1 MALPQLDTQRL
12 TLRAWDPDDPAD
24 VAAAYDIY
32 RRDEVSRWLGAHPAP
47 WKSEQTARD
56 RLLRWQAVGFD
67 APGYGIWAVV
77 PTGQHAPI
85 GSALL
90 MHLPDSEGTL
100 TEDVEIG
107 WHLHPDHWGHGYATE
122 AATRLLRHT
131 DETLGV
137 TEINALAYPG
147 NDASVA
153 VMRRL
158 GMHHRG
164 ATDHWYGVHL
174 QWWSTL
180 RGPQR

>member
-1 MALPQLDTQRL
+1 MAHPQLVSLRL

-32 RRDEVSRWLGAHPAP
+32 RRDAVSRWLGAHPAP
-47 WKSEQTARD
+47 WESEQAAHD
-56 RLLRWQAVGFD
+56 RLLRWQSVGFD
-67 APGYGIWAVV
+67 APGYGIWAIV
-77 PTGQHAPI
+77 PTGQHEPI
-85 GSALL
+85 GSVLL

-122 AATRLLRHT
+122 AAARLLRHA
-131 DETLGV
+131 DETLEI

-158 GMHHRG
+158 GMVPRG
-164 ATDHWYGVHL
+164 ETDAWYGVHL
-174 QWWSTL
+174 QWWSTAAA
-180 RGPQR
+180 

>member
-1 MALPQLDTQRL
+1 MHLPPLDSERL
-12 TLRAWDPDDPAD
+12 TLRAWDPDDPTD

-47 WKSEQTARD
+47 WQSEQAAHE
-56 RLLRWQAVGFD
+56 RLLRWQSVGFD

-77 PTGQHAPI
+77 LADQSEPI

-100 TEDVEIG
+100 TDDVEIG
-107 WHLHPDHWGHGYATE
+107 WHLHPDYWGHGYATE
-122 AATRLLRHT
+122 AAARLLRYA
-131 DETLGV
+131 DESLDI

-153 VMRRL
+153 VMARL
-158 GMHHRG
+158 RMQPRG
-164 ATDHWYGVHL
+164 ETDRWYGVHL
-174 QWWSTL
+174 QWWSTAAA
-180 RGPQR
+180 

>member
-1 MALPQLDTQRL
+1 MALPSLVSERL
-12 TLRAWDPDDPAD
+12 ALRAWDPDDPAD

-32 RRDEVSRWLGAHPAP
+32 RREEVSRWLGAHPAP
-47 WKSEQTARD
+47 WQSEQAAHD
-56 RLLRWQAVGFD
+56 RLLRWQSVGFD
-67 APGYGIWAVV
+67 APGFGIWAVV
-77 PTGQHAPI
+77 PTGGDGPI

-107 WHLHPDHWGHGYATE
+107 WHLHPDAWGQGFATE
-122 AATRLLRHT
+122 AARRVLQHARS
-131 DETLGV
+131 TLGL

-158 GMHHRG
+158 DMHPRG
-164 ATDHWYGVHL
+164 ETDRWYGAHL
-174 QWWSTL
+174 QWWST
-180 RGPQR
+180 PTA